1 MPEGIL
7 DSKRRIFA
15 NKENF
20 GKENSL
26 HRKFFAKKRN
36 AKKAIKNIGNK
47 SLILYLF
54 RRKIANIMNEI
65 FQKIVTKNYNKN
77 WENIPNRVF

>member
-1 MPEGIL
+1 MLCIAQNCSL
-7 DSKRRIFA
+7 CRRIFA

-36 AKKAIKNIGNK
+36 AKKAMKNIGNK
-47 SLILYLF
+47 SLILHLRTLKKNCQYYEKNF
-54 RRKIANIMNEI
+54 KFEI
-65 FQKIVTKNYNKN
+65 FQKIVT
-77 WENIPNRVF
+77 